1 MNDEDE
7 EGPLE
12 QPYWRLESLTEIQVI
27 DGVLRR
33 IFRHSYEVLTD
44 ALEFGDPLEVVYPG
58 QFDEYNDV
66 LRELMVLLA
75 DRYVDLNAYS
85 EAEIRAA
92 VRTALARGFGE
103 PPVEENFEKT
113 IARILA
119 RR

>member
-1 MNDEDE
+1 MTV
-7 EGPLE
+7 PA
-12 QPYWRLESLTEIQVI
+12 Y
-27 DGVLRR
+27 
-33 IFRHSYEVLTD
+33 
-44 ALEFGDPLEVVYPG
+44 
-58 QFDEYNDV
+58 
-66 LRELMVLLA
+66 A